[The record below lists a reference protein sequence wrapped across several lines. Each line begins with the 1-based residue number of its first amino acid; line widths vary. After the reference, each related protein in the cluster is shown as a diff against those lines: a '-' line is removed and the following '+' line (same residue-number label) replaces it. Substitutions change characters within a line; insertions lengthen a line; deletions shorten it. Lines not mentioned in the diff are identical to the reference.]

1 MRRLLV
7 ARGLALLLLTGCSST
22 NTNVSN
28 STSPAIN
35 TGNSTSTKSSNTS
48 VSSNTSGAARAKGD
62 FSTPKA
68 AVETFIAA
76 SMSRDADLISQC
88 FAAESP
94 AEFRKLR
101 EKAATPKELDE
112 LAEFVEG
119 AQVGDVKFRGE
130 DLARVS
136 VKFNKRD
143 EEITMTKTD
152 DGWKIV
158 DF

>member
-1 MRRLLV
+1 MRSFIVRC
-7 ARGLALLLLTGCSST
+7 GLALLLLTGCSSG
-22 NTNVSN
+22 NSNDSN
-28 STSPAIN
+28 S
-35 TGNSTSTKSSNTS
+35 TGNSTNVKSSNTGS
-48 VSSNTSGAARAKGD
+48 TATSTPGSNTSGATKAKGD

-76 SMSRDADLISQC
+76 SASRDADLISQC

-94 AEFRKLR
+94 GEFRKLR
-101 EKAATPKELDE
+101 EKTASPKELDE
-112 LAEFVEG
+112 LAEFTQG
-119 AQVGDVKFRGE
+119 AQVGDAQEKGDSALVK
-130 DLARVS
+130 

-143 EEITMTKTD
+143 EEISMTKTS